1 MRNVT
6 LSPMDQ
12 MSDTLAAD
20 RQALAN
26 LIEEAS
32 RVVVFTGAGISTEC
46 GIPDFRSPGG
56 IWTQNKPID
65 FNEFLESKRI
75 RQEAWRRKFKLDDE
89 FAGAQP
95 GRGHKAIAHLV
106 DTGKISHVVTQ
117 NIDNLHQA
125 SGVPE
130 DRIIELHGNSTYA
143 KCLECTTRY
152 ELEWVRA
159 QFEPEELPPDC
170 QKCGGVIKSA
180 TISFGQSMPQA
191 EMSRAHEATLE
202 ADLFLA
208 IGTSLVVYPAAGF
221 PGLAK
226 QHGAKLVILNREP
239 TALDEIADMVI
250 NEDIGTVMAPFG
262 A

>member
-1 MRNVT
+1 
-6 LSPMDQ
+6 MDQ
-12 MSDTLAAD
+12 MSDIQPAQSKILASLVD
-20 RQALAN
+20 KAN
-26 LIEEAS
+26 

-56 IWTQNKPID
+56 IWSQNKPID
-65 FNEFLESKRI
+65 FAEFIASKQS

-106 DTGKISHVVTQ
+106 ATGKISHVVTQ

-130 DRIIELHGNSTYA
+130 ERIIELHGNSTYA
-143 KCLECTTRY
+143 RCLDCTTRY
-152 ELEWVRA
+152 EIEWVRA
-159 QFEPEELPPDC
+159 QFEAHEQPPDC

-191 EMSRAHEATLE
+191 EMARAHEATLQ
-202 ADLFLA
+202 ADLFLT
-208 IGTSLVVYPAAGF
+208 IGSSLVVYPAAGF

-226 QHGAKLVILNREP
+226 QHGAKLVIINREP
-239 TALDEIADMVI
+239 TGLDEIADLVI
-250 NEDIGTVMAPFG
+250 HADIGTIMAPLG
-262 A
+262 P

>member
-1 MRNVT
+1 
-6 LSPMDQ
+6 
-12 MSDTLAAD
+12 MSDNLAAD
-20 RQALAN
+20 RQALAS
-26 LIEEAS
+26 LIDEAS

-56 IWTQNKPID
+56 IWSQLKPID
-65 FNEFLESKRI
+65 FAEFMASTQV

-89 FAGAQP
+89 FADAKP
-95 GRGHKAIAHLV
+95 GRGHKAIAHLIGT
-106 DTGKISHVVTQ
+106 DKISHIVTQ

-125 SGVPE
+125 SGVPRE
-130 DRIIELHGNSTYA
+130 RIIELHGNSTYA
-143 KCLECTTRY
+143 QCLECTTRY

-159 QFEPEELPPDC
+159 QFEPEEQPPNC

-191 EMSRAHEATLE
+191 EMARAHEATLE

-208 IGTSLVVYPAAGF
+208 IGSSLVVYPAAGF
-221 PGLAK
+221 PSLAK

-239 TALDEIADMVI
+239 TRLDEIADLVI
-250 NEDIGTVMAPFG
+250 HADIGTILAPLG
-262 A
+262 P